1 MQNFC
6 GYEFS
11 NMYIDTLR
19 LAKQI
24 FPELNRFKLG
34 KIAEYLGIEVIV
46 AHRALDDVKTLIH
59 VFNEMLKRIEKE
71 NISTWKEFEEKWKID
86 EVDEDAYKKYPM
98 YNATIL
104 VTKQIGIK
112 NLYKLISYSHVNHY
126 YMKPRILK
134 SIYEEN
140 SEGLIIG
147 SRKQFTVNYI
157 GRLKIGKT
165 DEELE
170 EIAES
175 YDFLEVQPPENDEYK
190 IELRNI

>member
-71 NISTWKEFEEKWKID
+71 NISTWKEFEEKWK
-86 EVDEDAYKKYPM
+86 VDDDAYKKYPM

-147 SRKQFTVNYI
+147 SRKQLTENYTE
-157 GRLKIGKT
+157 RLKTGKT

>member
-59 VFNEMLKRIEKE
+59 VFDEMLKRIEKE
-71 NISTWKEFEEKWKID
+71 NISTWKEFEEKWK
-86 EVDEDAYKKYPM
+86 VDEDAYKKYPM

-112 NLYKLISYSHVNHY
+112 KLYKLISYSHVNHY

-157 GRLKIGKT
+157 ERQKIGKT

>member
-71 NISTWKEFEEKWKID
+71 NISTWKEFEEKWK
-86 EVDEDAYKKYPM
+86 VDEDAYKKYPM

-147 SRKQFTVNYI
+147 SRKQLTENYT
-157 GRLKIGKT
+157 GQLKTGKT

>member
-1 MQNFC
+1 MQSFC

-71 NISTWKEFEEKWKID
+71 NISTWKEFEEKWK
-86 EVDEDAYKKYPM
+86 VDEDAYKKYPM

-126 YMKPRILK
+126 YMQPRIFK
-134 SIYEEN
+134 SIYEET

-147 SRKQFTVNYI
+147 SRKQLTENYT
-157 GRLKIGKT
+157 GQQKTGKT

-170 EIAES
+170 EIAET

>member
-71 NISTWKEFEEKWKID
+71 NISTWKEFEEKWK
-86 EVDEDAYKKYPM
+86 VDEDAYKKYPM

-157 GRLKIGKT
+157 ERLKTGKT

>member
-71 NISTWKEFEEKWKID
+71 NISTWKEFEEKWK
-86 EVDEDAYKKYPM
+86 VDEDAYKKYPM

-147 SRKQFTVNYI
+147 SRKQLTENYT
-157 GRLKIGKT
+157 GQQKTGKT

-170 EIAES
+170 EIAET

>member
-86 EVDEDAYKKYPM
+86 EDAYKKYPM

-112 NLYKLISYSHVNHY
+112 NLYKLISYSHVNHD

-157 GRLKIGKT
+157 GRLKTGKT

>member
-71 NISTWKEFEEKWKID
+71 NISTWKDFEEKWK
-86 EVDEDAYKKYPM
+86 VDDDAYKKYPM

-157 GRLKIGKT
+157 GRLKTGKT

>member
-71 NISTWKEFEEKWKID
+71 NISTWKEFEEKWK
-86 EVDEDAYKKYPM
+86 VDDDAYKKYPM

-147 SRKQFTVNYI
+147 SRKQLTENYI
-157 GRLKIGKT
+157 GQLKIGKT

>member
-46 AHRALDDVKTLIH
+46 AHRALDDVKTLIN
-59 VFNEMLKRIEKE
+59 VFDEMLKRIEKE
-71 NISTWKEFEEKWKID
+71 NISTWKEFEEKWK
-86 EVDEDAYKKYPM
+86 VDEDAYKKYPM

-147 SRKQFTVNYI
+147 SRKQFTVNYTE
-157 GRLKIGKT
+157 RQKTGKT

>member
-71 NISTWKEFEEKWKID
+71 NISTWKEFEEKWK
-86 EVDEDAYKKYPM
+86 VDEDAYKKYPM

-140 SEGLIIG
+140 SEGLVIG
-147 SRKQFTVNYI
+147 SRKQLTENYT
-157 GRLKIGKT
+157 GQLKIGKT

-170 EIAES
+170 EIAET

>member
-71 NISTWKEFEEKWKID
+71 NISTWKEFEEKWK
-86 EVDEDAYKKYPM
+86 VDEDAYKKYPM

-104 VTKQIGIK
+104 ITKQIGIK

-170 EIAES
+170 EIAEK

>member
-1 MQNFC
+1 MQNFY

-86 EVDEDAYKKYPM
+86 EDAYKKYPM

-147 SRKQFTVNYI
+147 SRKQFTENYI

>member
-1 MQNFC
+1 MQNFY

-71 NISTWKEFEEKWKID
+71 NISTWKEFEEKWK
-86 EVDEDAYKKYPM
+86 VDEDAYKKYPM

-147 SRKQFTVNYI
+147 SRKQLTENYI
-157 GRLKIGKT
+157 GRLKTGKT

>member
-71 NISTWKEFEEKWKID
+71 NISTWKEFEEKWKI
-86 EVDEDAYKKYPM
+86 DEDAYKKYPM

>member
-46 AHRALDDVKTLIH
+46 AHRALDDVKTLIN
-59 VFNEMLKRIEKE
+59 VFDEMLKRIEKE
-71 NISTWKEFEEKWKID
+71 NISTWKEFEEKWK
-86 EVDEDAYKKYPM
+86 VDEDAYKKYPM

-157 GRLKIGKT
+157 GLLKTGKT

>member
-71 NISTWKEFEEKWKID
+71 NISTWKEFEEKWK
-86 EVDEDAYKKYPM
+86 VDEDAYKKYPM

-147 SRKQFTVNYI
+147 SRKQFTENYT
-157 GRLKIGKT
+157 GRLKTGKT

>member
-59 VFNEMLKRIEKE
+59 VFTEMLKRIEKE
-71 NISTWKEFEEKWKID
+71 NISTWKEFEEKWK
-86 EVDEDAYKKYPM
+86 VDEDAYKKYPM

-147 SRKQFTVNYI
+147 SRKQFTENYT

>member
-1 MQNFC
+1 MQNFY

-86 EVDEDAYKKYPM
+86 EDAYKKYPM

-157 GRLKIGKT
+157 ERLKTGKT

>member
-86 EVDEDAYKKYPM
+86 EDAYKKYPM

-157 GRLKIGKT
+157 GQLKIGKT

>member
-24 FPELNRFKLG
+24 FPELNRFKLV

-71 NISTWKEFEEKWKID
+71 NISTWKEFEEKWK
-86 EVDEDAYKKYPM
+86 VDEDAYKKYPM

-147 SRKQFTVNYI
+147 SREQLTENYI

>member
-71 NISTWKEFEEKWKID
+71 NISTWKEFDEKWK
-86 EVDEDAYKKYPM
+86 VDEDAYKKYPM

-147 SRKQFTVNYI
+147 SRKQLTENYI
-157 GRLKIGKT
+157 GRLKTGKT

>member
-59 VFNEMLKRIEKE
+59 VFDEMLKRIEKE
-71 NISTWKEFEEKWKID
+71 NISTWKEFEEKWK
-86 EVDEDAYKKYPM
+86 VDEDAYKKYPM

-157 GRLKIGKT
+157 ERQKIGKT

>member
-1 MQNFC
+1 MKF
-6 GYEFS
+6 
-11 NMYIDTLR
+11 
-19 LAKQI
+19 K
-24 FPELNRFKLG
+24 ELDLYKNLHNIKAVLIYGSDSGFVSEICDKSISKLG
-34 KIAEYLGIEVIV
+34 
-46 AHRALDDVKTLIH
+46 
-59 VFNEMLKRIEKE
+59 IEKE

-86 EVDEDAYKKYPM
+86 DDAYKKYPM

-147 SRKQFTVNYI
+147 SRK
-157 GRLKIGKT
+157 
-165 DEELE
+165 
-170 EIAES
+170 
-175 YDFLEVQPPENDEYK
+175 
-190 IELRNI
+190 

>member
-1 MQNFC
+1 MENFC

-86 EVDEDAYKKYPM
+86 EDAYKKYPM

-147 SRKQFTVNYI
+147 SRKQFTENYI

>member
-1 MQNFC
+1 MQNFY

-71 NISTWKEFEEKWKID
+71 NISTWKEFEEKWK
-86 EVDEDAYKKYPM
+86 VDEDAYKKYPM

-147 SRKQFTVNYI
+147 SRKQLTVNYI

>member
-34 KIAEYLGIEVIV
+34 KIAEYLGIEAIV

-71 NISTWKEFEEKWKID
+71 NISTWKEFEEKWK
-86 EVDEDAYKKYPM
+86 VDEDAYKKYPM

-157 GRLKIGKT
+157 GRLKTGKT

>member
-86 EVDEDAYKKYPM
+86 EDAYKKYPM

-104 VTKQIGIK
+104 VTKQKGIK

-157 GRLKIGKT
+157 GRLKTGKT

>member
-59 VFNEMLKRIEKE
+59 VFDEMLKRIEKE
-71 NISTWKEFEEKWKID
+71 NISTWKEFEEKWK
-86 EVDEDAYKKYPM
+86 VDEDAYKKYPM

-157 GRLKIGKT
+157 GRLKTGKT

>member
-86 EVDEDAYKKYPM
+86 EDAYKKYPM

-147 SRKQFTVNYI
+147 SRKQLTENYI

>member
-71 NISTWKEFEEKWKID
+71 NISTWKEFEEKWK
-86 EVDEDAYKKYPM
+86 VDDDAYKKYPM

-147 SRKQFTVNYI
+147 SRKQLTENYT

>member
-86 EVDEDAYKKYPM
+86 EDAYKKYPM

-147 SRKQFTVNYI
+147 SRKQLTENYTE
-157 GRLKIGKT
+157 RLKTGKT

-170 EIAES
+170 EIAET

>member
-1 MQNFC
+1 MQNFY

-86 EVDEDAYKKYPM
+86 EDAYKKYPM

-112 NLYKLISYSHVNHY
+112 NLYKLISYSHVNYY

-157 GRLKIGKT
+157 GRLKTGKT

>member
-1 MQNFC
+1 MQNFY

-86 EVDEDAYKKYPM
+86 EDAYKKYPM

-147 SRKQFTVNYI
+147 SRKQLTVNYI
-157 GRLKIGKT
+157 GRQKTGKT

>member
-71 NISTWKEFEEKWKID
+71 NISTWKEFEEKWK
-86 EVDEDAYKKYPM
+86 VDEDAYKKYPM

-157 GRLKIGKT
+157 ERLKIGKT

>member
-1 MQNFC
+1 MQNFY

-71 NISTWKEFEEKWKID
+71 NISTWKEFEEKWK
-86 EVDEDAYKKYPM
+86 VDEDAYKKYPM

-104 VTKQIGIK
+104 VT
-112 NLYKLISYSHVNHY
+112 
-126 YMKPRILK
+126 
-134 SIYEEN
+134 
-140 SEGLIIG
+140 
-147 SRKQFTVNYI
+147 
-157 GRLKIGKT
+157 
-165 DEELE
+165 
-170 EIAES
+170 
-175 YDFLEVQPPENDEYK
+175 
-190 IELRNI
+190 

>member
-1 MQNFC
+1 MQNFY

-86 EVDEDAYKKYPM
+86 EDAYKKYPM

-112 NLYKLISYSHVNHY
+112 NLYKLISYAHVNHY

-147 SRKQFTVNYI
+147 SRKQLTVNYI
-157 GRLKIGKT
+157 GRLKTGKT

-175 YDFLEVQPPENDEYK
+175 YDYLEVQPPENDEYK

>member
-71 NISTWKEFEEKWKID
+71 NISTWKEFEEKWK
-86 EVDEDAYKKYPM
+86 VDDDAYKKYPM

-147 SRKQFTVNYI
+147 SRKQLTVNYI
-157 GRLKIGKT
+157 GRLKTGKT

>member
-71 NISTWKEFEEKWKID
+71 NISTWKEFEEKWR
-86 EVDEDAYKKYPM
+86 VDDDAYKKYPM

-140 SEGLIIG
+140 SEGLLIG
-147 SRKQFTVNYI
+147 SRKQLTVNYI
-157 GRLKIGKT
+157 ERQKIGKT